1 MKNIFKFAAVAVIA
15 SMTLVACNNNKP
27 AVEEDTTDTTQI
39 EQCCDEMT
47 MDTVADTVATVE
59 EETPAAPAPKKTT
72 VKKAAEKPTVTAP
85 SSDAKQTTINPATP
99 KVDNPDEAK
108 KTTTVK
114 RRGAK

>member
-72 VKKAAEKPTVTAP
+72 VKKAAENPGDLKLQ
-85 SSDAKQTTINPATP
+85 AKSIKAQQKAQ
-99 KVDNPDEAK
+99 KAADKAAKAAK
-108 KTTTVK
+108 K
-114 RRGAK
+114 AD